1 MTTSVIIDKY
11 CFNKSILLTLR
22 TQTLVLKRMDQP
34 KMERMLRIMQC
45 FSGNT
50 LKSLDEIARDMGV
63 SKRSLFRYIDT
74 FKNAGFVVNRVG
86 EGVYRMT
93 TNNKCYSDL
102 SQLVYFTEEEAILVS
117 HLIEDI
123 DNSNVM
129 KEDLKE
135 KLRVVYGATAMANYL
150 GNKGNAEN
158 VTRLVD
164 AIKGKKQVMLKD
176 YSSSCSDTTKD
187 FLLEPYKLGEN
198 YVDMWAYDVKSGSN
212 KLFKISRIGSV
223 NLLGPW
229 EHEDQ
234 HQFRP
239 KDAFRMSGKGDFVE
253 HVKLKLTLRAKNL
266 LYEEYPLSRPQLYQV
281 KRTWFWEGDVYALE
295 GVGRFVLGLAEDI
308 TILEGDRL
316 REYTL
321 ARAAKVLRRKGV

>member
-1 MTTSVIIDKY
+1 
-11 CFNKSILLTLR
+11 
-22 TQTLVLKRMDQP
+22 
-34 KMERMLRIMQC
+34 MERMLRIMQC

-123 DNSNVM
+123 DNSNVI

-135 KLRVVYGATAMANYL
+135 KLRVVYGSTAMANYL
-150 GNKGNAEN
+150 GKKGSAEH
-158 VTRLVD
+158 VTRLVE
-164 AIKGKKQVMLKD
+164 AIKGKRQVLLKD

-187 FLLEPYKLGEN
+187 FVLEPYKLTDN
-198 YVDMWAYDVKSGSN
+198 YVAMWAHDVRSGKN
-212 KLFKISRIGSV
+212 KLFKISRIGDV
-223 NLLGPW
+223 QLLGSW
-229 EHEDQ
+229 EHEEL
-234 HQFRP
+234 HEVKP
-239 KDAFRMSGKGDFVE
+239 VDAFRMSGSGEVLE

-308 TILEGDRL
+308 TILEGEKL

-321 ARAAKVLRRKGV
+321 AQAAKVLRRKKDNVSSEVFKSV